1 MNNGYFLRTLMLS
14 KMNPKNKSY
23 CLKFLNILYNSFND
37 PSYLTKWVDFKD

>member
-1 MNNGYFLRTLMLS
+1 MLS

-37 PSYLTKWVDFKD
+37 PSFLTKWVDFKDEKGKK